1 MVRAVDLSRLGP
13 LEEVDSGSF
22 GTVYRLSSH
31 TLRGFGHLAY
41 KEYTVAPD
49 SAEVDN
55 LTALV
60 EFRLLLDPRS
70 RAILDDAAA
79 WPLHLVTRRGA
90 VCGFVMQLIPPPFF
104 GEQILPSGRAVQL
117 PVKSQWLVVDP
128 AKADAAGIRVPRA
141 GDLPSRIVM
150 CAKLAHIFGVLH
162 RAGLV
167 YGDLSLNNVI
177 FSAAVPPRVMLVDCD
192 AVQSPAAA
200 PIAQAHTPD
209 WTPPEFVNVPGR
221 QDVTSDRYK
230 LALFILRVLT
240 PGPHASQ
247 TSDPSRVVGVLDLDG
262 NTLMR
267 DGLSADPA
275 ARASAKDWFDHLT
288 GYLADLT
295 SPPALTAVTV
305 DRAVAPVGSP
315 VTVRWRV
322 AGASRVS
329 VTASD
334 GHSTVCDAVGGVGS
348 CRMSVTRSGPFTLT
362 AENSYGTAT
371 VESSGVIVLQPPTIT
386 RVGLAPIVLPSTTA
400 GTEELLAVLAAQR
413 TTAHLAPQFAL
424 PDFAPLDSLTIC
436 PLPEAVTHPA
446 VLSPTVA
453 VHAPVDRLLA
463 AVHADAR
470 TVVDRACARSAAA
483 VAAGESV

>member
-240 PGPHASQ
+240 TRQPDERPVARGRRARPGWQHV
-247 TSDPSRVVGVLDLDG
+247 D
-262 NTLMR
+262 
-267 DGLSADPA
+267 
-275 ARASAKDWFDHLT
+275 AR
-288 GYLADLT
+288 
-295 SPPALTAVTV
+295 
-305 DRAVAPVGSP
+305 RPVGRP
-315 VTVRWRV
+315 R
-322 AGASRVS
+322 G
-329 VTASD
+329 
-334 GHSTVCDAVGGVGS
+334 
-348 CRMSVTRSGPFTLT
+348 
-362 AENSYGTAT
+362 
-371 VESSGVIVLQPPTIT
+371 T
-386 RVGLAPIVLPSTTA
+386 RVGEGLVRPS
-400 GTEELLAVLAAQR
+400 
-413 TTAHLAPQFAL
+413 
-424 PDFAPLDSLTIC
+424 
-436 PLPEAVTHPA
+436 
-446 VLSPTVA
+446 
-453 VHAPVDRLLA
+453 DRLPRRFDEPPGA
-463 AVHADAR
+463 HGG
-470 TVVDRACARSAAA
+470 DRRPRCGACGVTGHGAM
-483 VAAGESV
+483 AGGRRLPGVGYRLRRPQHGV